1 MEQYKQTFPQLDIVG
16 WYATGSTVTTTDMEA
31 HRKLMDID
39 ESPVFLLLDADLKTQ
54 TKGNMLPITLYETE
68 LHVQDGTSVFQFVSS
83 DFTIATSEAERI
95 GVDQVA
101 RIAPSTGSF
110 AGSTQLIS
118 QLNSM
123 HSAVTML
130 VDRVAAL
137 HALLIKMQSGEV
149 PFDHEIVRHAA
160 ALSARLPAMDSQ
172 QFETS
177 YNAQV
182 NDTLITILL
191 ASLTKVNASQ
201 SGLIEKSNDALQRI
215 SSMIKRGG
223 KGTAPQPAE
232 RMAGSGSGGGLHY
245 QGASGMMML

>member
-1 MEQYKQTFPQLDIVG
+1 MEQYNQTFPELDIVG
-16 WYATGSTVTTTDMEA
+16 WYATGSTITATDMEA
-31 HRKLMDID
+31 HRKLLDIN

-54 TKGNMLPITLYETE
+54 TKGNMLPITLYESE
-68 LHVQDGTSVFQFVSS
+68 LHVQDGTPMLHFVSS

-101 RIAPSTGSF
+101 RIVPSTGSF
-110 AGSTQLIS
+110 AGSTQLTS

-130 VDRVAAL
+130 VERVAAL

-177 YNAQV
+177 YNTQV
-182 NDTLITILL
+182 NDILITILL

-201 SGLIEKSNDALQRI
+201 SELIEKSNDAFQRI

-223 KGTAPQPAE
+223 KGTAPQAE
-232 RMAGSGSGGGLHY
+232 RMGGSGSGGQQYHGTP
-245 QGASGMMML
+245 GMMML

>member
-1 MEQYKQTFPQLDIVG
+1 MEQYNQTFPELDIVG
-16 WYATGSTVTTTDMEA
+16 WYATGSTITATDMEA
-31 HRKLMDID
+31 HRKLMDIN
-39 ESPVFLLLDADLKTQ
+39 ESPVFLLLDANLKTQ
-54 TKGNMLPITLYETE
+54 TKGNMLPITLYESE
-68 LHVQDGTSVFQFVSS
+68 LHVQDGTPVFHFVLS

-101 RIAPSTGSF
+101 RIVPSTGSF
-110 AGSTQLIS
+110 AGSTQLTS

-182 NDTLITILL
+182 NDILITILL

-201 SGLIEKSNDALQRI
+201 SELIEKSNDAFQRI

-232 RMAGSGSGGGLHY
+232 RMGGSGSGGHHY
-245 QGASGMMML
+245 HGKSGMMML